1 MSYINRKLTRTRILG
16 SKRAKVAG
24 LTRVSDAYLNRLE
37 AEFLNMVNR
46 HVEKHASKGKTFQ
59 PYNII

>member
-1 MSYINRKLTRTRILG
+1 MSFINRKETRARILG

-24 LTRVSDAYLNRLE
+24 LTRVSDQYLNRLE
-37 AEFLNMVNR
+37 SMFINMVDR
-46 HVEKHASKGKTFQ
+46 HVERHPSKGKTFQ

>member
-1 MSYINRKLTRTRILG
+1 MSYINKKETRTRILG
-16 SKRAKVAG
+16 SERAKVAG

-37 AEFLNMVNR
+37 SEYINMVDAHVKR
-46 HVEKHASKGKTFQ
+46 HPSKGKTFQ